1 MATNKQ
7 NEQEN
12 LQTIPEE
19 ELNGVTG
26 GGGTVGWVDE
36 EGHIHYG
43 EKPQRPQGVV

>member
-26 GGGTVGWVDE
+26 GGTVGWVDE

-43 EKPQRPQGVV
+43 AKPQTPHGVV

>member
-26 GGGTVGWVDE
+26 GAIGWQDK
-36 EGHIHYG
+36 EGNIHYG
-43 EKPQRPQGVV
+43 VKPQTPQGVV

>member
-26 GGGTVGWVDE
+26 GAIGWVDG

-43 EKPQRPQGVV
+43 AKPQTPQGVV

>member
-26 GGGTVGWVDE
+26 GAIGWQDE
-36 EGHIHYG
+36 EGYIHYG
-43 EKPQRPQGVV
+43 IKPKSPQGVV

>member
-1 MATNKQ
+1 MATNNQ

-26 GGGTVGWVDE
+26 GKIGWQDE
-36 EGHIHYG
+36 EGNIHHG
-43 EKPQRPQGVV
+43 IKPQTPQGFV